1 MYRHSRFLP
10 LPYIH
15 TAYMTKLS
23 LATFS
28 PDRGTCLNTRHMIW
42 ISLIHTEINRP
53 DELFGTLLPPHWVG
67 FSSPP
72 KCLSYLDLG
81 LKSLERRKKK
91 VRQKLFDFVFLTRA
105 TETLDLLDLIGEN
118 LNLSNHSNS
127 SGNFESPKCLP
138 CDNNISVMLPHE
150 ICPSTMAL
158 SIWAMRQYSEK
169 HSPLVWE
176 HNSE

>member
-1 MYRHSRFLP
+1 MYRHSRFQP
-10 LPYIH
+10 LQYIH

-67 FSSPP
+67 FSFPL

-81 LKSLERRKKK
+81 LKSLERKKSEAK
-91 VRQKLFDFVFLTRA
+91 VIWFVFPTQA
-105 TETLDLLDLIGEN
+105 AEILDLWDHIGEN